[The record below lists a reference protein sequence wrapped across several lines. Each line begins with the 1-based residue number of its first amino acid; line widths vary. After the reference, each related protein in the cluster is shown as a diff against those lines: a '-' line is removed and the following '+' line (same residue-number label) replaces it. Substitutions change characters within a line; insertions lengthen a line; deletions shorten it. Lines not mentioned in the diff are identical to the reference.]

1 MLEENMLEPFENGES
16 VIISFPAIVKAR
28 TFEGNGTRIVEVEA
42 SNEKVDSEG
51 DVILQKALLDS
62 ADSFLRKGHLDI
74 DHKSEL
80 GERMGI
86 KDPESWIIGKP
97 VDVRKGTGSST
108 FVVGEIRRAL
118 DGSFDPETR
127 RYDAF
132 WASLQSEPPVIWWA
146 SIYGIVQKARKCSED
161 DTCEMGAKRLLV
173 ESLDWRSLA
182 FTRNPVNRNLEK
194 AAQIV
199 KSEIF
204 VKAMRGFVEPDD
216 IEELLKSGF
225 ECAFCN
231 RLLKGPMGRAVGSW
245 TRHLMECAGASE
257 RKANLFA
264 LAASNA
270 VSREIF

>member
-1 MLEENMLEPFENGES
+1 MEMKENFEDFENGES
-16 VIISFPAIVKAR
+16 VVISFPSIVKAR
-28 TFEGNGTRIVEVEA
+28 TFDGNSARIVEVEA

-62 ADSFLRKGHLDI
+62 AESFLRKGHLDI

-80 GERMGI
+80 GEKIGI

-97 VDVRKGTGSST
+97 VDVRKSEGTST
-108 FVVGEIRRAL
+108 VVVGEIRRAL

-127 RYDAF
+127 KYDAF

-146 SIYGIVQKARKCSED
+146 SIYGIVQKARKCDED
-161 DTCEMGAKRLLV
+161 SPCEMGAKRLLV

-199 KSEIF
+199 KSEVF
-204 VKAMRGFVEPDD
+204 VKHMKGFVEPED
-216 IEELLKSGF
+216 ISALLKSGL
-225 ECAFCN
+225 ECEICAN
-231 RLLKGPMGRAVGSW
+231 LLKSSRGRSVGTW
-245 TRHLMECAGASE
+245 TRHLMECEGASE
-257 RKANLFA
+257 KKANLFA

-270 VSREIF
+270 LSRENF